1 MSDPRLRGEE
11 GGQDRAVQQE
21 EQEETDTSL
30 DIHVL
35 SLSRYIFLLS
45 LRLSFI
51 FFLHTSSLSFFSS
64 FFYLTQTQCLQYIK
78 CMKPKAQT

>member
-51 FFLHTSSLSFFSS
+51 FFYIHPAYPSSLLFSTS
-64 FFYLTQTQCLQYIK
+64 H
-78 CMKPKAQT
+78 KPSVCSTLNA

>member
-35 SLSRYIFLLS
+35 SIFS
-45 LRLSFI
+45 A
-51 FFLHTSSLSFFSS
+51 FF
-64 FFYLTQTQCLQYIK
+64 
-78 CMKPKAQT
+78 